1 MNGDAFAHF
10 GNLFIYFWGGS
21 GAMEEAE
28 NGNNSCQ
35 VLPFIQVKAERGD
48 SSDIG

>member
-1 MNGDAFAHF
+1 MNGDAFANF

-35 VLPFIQVKAERGD
+35 VPPFIQVKAARGHL
-48 SSDIG
+48 SDMG